1 VTDSRISVLAKVL
14 CAKFDL
20 WYPPHMHICP
30 DGQADAAA
38 ILAALPPDWCADPK
52 WQEQYYEGYFGVLGL
67 RADIARL
74 RADNDHLRFIISFHN
89 LTPTGQQREC
99 DPKCIACAALAEWD
113 E

>member
-1 VTDSRISVLAKVL
+1 LSADPRIAALAEALQVAL
-14 CAKFDL
+14 VVSNTREAE
-20 WYPPHMHICP
+20 
-30 DGQADAAA
+30 AEAAA

-99 DPKCIACAALAEWD
+99 DPKCIACAALEED
-113 E
+113 R